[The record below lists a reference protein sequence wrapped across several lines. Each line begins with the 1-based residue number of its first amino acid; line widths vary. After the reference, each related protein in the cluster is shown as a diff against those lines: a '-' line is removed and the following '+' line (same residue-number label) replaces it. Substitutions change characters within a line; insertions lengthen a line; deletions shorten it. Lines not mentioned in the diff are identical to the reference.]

1 MVSIDL
7 LFGVAV
13 LLLGIGGLAR
23 AVAIQ
28 MGYFKSVLLSVLERY
43 TTALRL
49 YNPLFQISLWFGVL
63 LLGILMVAAT
73 FIELSTE
80 AHIPMALSF
89 LVAYFAISNG
99 RWLQQHLPLLM
110 PYPRWYKTLLE
121 RTTPEERR
129 HIAYMWLHLPRRTR
143 RLLSSHD
150 RMFSTWAD
158 MVILAVSF

>member
-1 MVSIDL
+1 MTIDVI
-7 LFGVAV
+7 FGTVV
-13 LLLGIGGLAR
+13 LLLGIGGLVR

-28 MGYFKSVLLSVLERY
+28 MGYFKSVLLGVFERY
-43 TTALRL
+43 SSAFSL
-49 YNPLFQISLWFGVL
+49 YNPLFQVSLWFGVL

-80 AHIPMALSF
+80 AHVPMALSF
-89 LVAYFAISNG
+89 LVAYVAFSNG

-110 PYPRWYKTLLE
+110 PYPRWYKTLLD
-121 RTTPEERR
+121 RTTTEERR

-150 RMFSTWAD
+150 GMFSTWAD